1 MWSVLAKRGLRE
13 IDAGLESLLLHSFN
27 KKSLHKC
34 FTLKKKNSLNYRD
47 ISNKLSF

>member
-34 FTLKKKNSLNYRD
+34 FTLKKKIHLITVRSL
-47 ISNKLSF
+47 ISSPF